1 MSIHDPY
8 ARPSMRAL
16 VQQSARGP
24 ADLVLVT
31 DQPRPEPGPDEY
43 LIRVVAA
50 GVNFADVMQT
60 RGTYVGGPHPPYV
73 AGFEGAGEIVAI
85 GSAVRDP
92 YPVGT
97 HVIGTGPGAF
107 AEYMVMPAAT
117 AVPVPAGWPDAAA
130 LGLVLNWATALARCV
145 RWARS
150 RPVTSCSSTRRRVGS
165 GRRPSAGLATTVLT

>member
-85 GSAVRDP
+85 WSAVRAP
-92 YPVGT
+92 YPIGT
-97 HVIGTGPGAF
+97 HVI
-107 AEYMVMPAAT
+107 YVS
-117 AVPVPAGWPDAAA
+117 
-130 LGLVLNWATALARCV
+130 L
-145 RWARS
+145 
-150 RPVTSCSSTRRRVGS
+150 
-165 GRRPSAGLATTVLT
+165 